1 MKGPLPATEDAVRG
15 RRASRRPLRVVHT
28 PFIAQ
33 NAYQPRLLEELR
45 NLGIDA
51 RGAKRSN
58 LLLLHGRAD
67 VVHFHWIQHRWFG
80 PRLARGMVCEA
91 FFAQMRAM
99 RARGTRLVWTIHNL
113 VPHECDDR
121 DAELRLLARM
131 CRAVDACI
139 VHSQH
144 ARDAVI
150 AAVDPLG
157 RDEGLRARL
166 HVIPHGNYIG
176 CYQPRLDRDAER
188 ARIGV
193 SPDETLFAFVG
204 QIREY
209 KQVDTL
215 IHAFRRADAPRTKL
229 LVCGR
234 PKGDTVARS
243 LHEAR
248 GDDPRIKIELGFLPD
263 DALASALL
271 ASDAVVLPYRD
282 SLTSGAALLAM
293 SYGRTVVAPDI
304 GCFGEL
310 LGTGAL
316 GLYAAEET
324 DSTEELARALA
335 EVASRTDA
343 RTATGAAHLER
354 ARTFDWPNIARAT
367 AKLYSGPVRTQAVG
381 EDD

>member
-1 MKGPLPATEDAVRG
+1 MKSSLPATEDAVRS
-15 RRASRRPLRVVHT
+15 RHASPRPLRVVHT

-45 NLGIDA
+45 KLGIDA

-58 LLLLHGRAD
+58 LPLLRRRAD
-67 VVHFHWIQHRWFG
+67 AVHFHWIQHRWFG
-80 PRLARGMVCEA
+80 YRLARGMVCEA
-91 FFAQMRAM
+91 FFAQLRAM
-99 RARGTRLVWTIHNL
+99 RAQGTRLVWTIHNL
-113 VPHECDDR
+113 VPHECDDHN
-121 DAELRLLARM
+121 AELRLLARM
-131 CRAVDACI
+131 CRSVDACI
-139 VHSQH
+139 VHSQY

-150 AAVDPLG
+150 AAVDPQG
-157 RDEGLRARL
+157 RDGGLCARL

-188 ARIGV
+188 ARLGV
-193 SPDETLFAFVG
+193 SSDETLFAFVG

-215 IHAFRRADAPRTKL
+215 IHAFRSANAHRTKL

-234 PKGDTVARS
+234 PKGDRVARS
-243 LHEAR
+243 LYEAR
-248 GDDPRIKIELGFLPD
+248 GDDPRIKFELGFLPD

-310 LGTGAL
+310 LGTGSL
-316 GLYAAEET
+316 GLYAAEGANSGAS
-324 DSTEELARALA
+324 STEELARALV
-335 EVASRTDA
+335 EVAARADSRV
-343 RTATGAAHLER
+343 ATGAAHLER
-354 ARTFDWPNIARAT
+354 ARSFDWPTIARTT
-367 AKLYSGPVRTQAVG
+367 AALYGTP
-381 EDD
+381 

>member
-1 MKGPLPATEDAVRG
+1 MKSSLPATEDAVRS
-15 RRASRRPLRVVHT
+15 RHASPRPLRVVHT
-28 PFIAQ
+28 PFIAR

-45 NLGIDA
+45 KLGIDA

-58 LLLLHGRAD
+58 LPLLRRRAD
-67 VVHFHWIQHRWFG
+67 AVHFHWIQHRWFG
-80 PRLARGMVCEA
+80 YRLARGMVCEA
-91 FFAQMRAM
+91 FFAQLRAM
-99 RARGTRLVWTIHNL
+99 RAQGTRLVWTIHNL
-113 VPHECDDR
+113 VPHECDDHN
-121 DAELRLLARM
+121 AELRLLARM
-131 CRAVDACI
+131 CRSVDACI
-139 VHSQH
+139 VHSQY

-150 AAVDPLG
+150 AAVDPQG
-157 RDEGLRARL
+157 RDESLSAGLRARL

-188 ARIGV
+188 ARLGV
-193 SPDETLFAFVG
+193 SSDETLFAFVG

-215 IHAFRRADAPRTKL
+215 IHAFRSANAHRTRL

-234 PKGDTVARS
+234 PKGDRVARS
-243 LHEAR
+243 LYEAR
-248 GDDPRIKIELGFLPD
+248 GDDPRIKFELGFLPD

-310 LGTGAL
+310 LGTGSL
-316 GLYAAEET
+316 GLYAAEEANSGAS
-324 DSTEELARALA
+324 STEELARALV
-335 EVASRTDA
+335 EVAARADSRV
-343 RTATGAAHLER
+343 ATGAAHLER
-354 ARTFDWPNIARAT
+354 ARSFDWPTIARAT
-367 AKLYSGPVRTQAVG
+367 AALYGTP
-381 EDD
+381 

>member
-1 MKGPLPATEDAVRG
+1 MKGSLPATEDAVRS
-15 RRASRRPLRVVHT
+15 RQASPRPLRVVHT

-51 RGAKRSN
+51 RGAKRSILP
-58 LLLLHGRAD
+58 LLRRRAD
-67 VVHFHWIQHRWFG
+67 AVHFHWIQHRWFG
-80 PRLARGMVCEA
+80 YRLARGMVCEA
-91 FFAQMRAM
+91 FFAQLRAM
-99 RARGTRLVWTIHNL
+99 RAQGTRLVWTIHNL
-113 VPHECDDR
+113 VPHECDDH
-121 DAELRLLARM
+121 DAELRLFARM
-131 CRAVDACI
+131 CRSVDACI

-150 AAVDPLG
+150 AAVDPQG
-157 RDEGLRARL
+157 RDESLSAGLGARL

-188 ARIGV
+188 ARLGV

-209 KQVDTL
+209 KRVDTL
-215 IHAFRRADAPRTKL
+215 IHAFRKANAPRTKL

-234 PKGDTVARS
+234 PKGDAVARS
-243 LHEAR
+243 LSEAR
-248 GDDPRIKIELGFLPD
+248 GDDPRIKFELGFLPD

-293 SYGRTVVAPDI
+293 SYGRTVVAPNI

-316 GLYAAEET
+316 GLYAAEGA
-324 DSTEELARALA
+324 DSTEELARALV
-335 EVASRTDA
+335 EVAARADSRV
-343 RTATGAAHLER
+343 ATGAAHLER
-354 ARTFDWPNIARAT
+354 ARTFDWPTIARAT
-367 AKLYSGPVRTQAVG
+367 AALYETA
-381 EDD
+381 

>member
-1 MKGPLPATEDAVRG
+1 MKSSLPATEDAVRS
-15 RRASRRPLRVVHT
+15 RHASPRPLRVVHT

-45 NLGIDA
+45 KLGIDA

-58 LLLLHGRAD
+58 LPLLRRRAD
-67 VVHFHWIQHRWFG
+67 AVHFHWIQHRWFG
-80 PRLARGMVCEA
+80 YRLARGMVCEA
-91 FFAQMRAM
+91 FFAQLRAM
-99 RARGTRLVWTIHNL
+99 RAQGTRLVWTIHNL
-113 VPHECDDR
+113 VPHECDDH

-131 CRAVDACI
+131 CRSVDACI
-139 VHSQH
+139 VHSQY

-150 AAVDPLG
+150 AAVDPQG
-157 RDEGLRARL
+157 RDESLSAGLRARL

-188 ARIGV
+188 ARLGV
-193 SPDETLFAFVG
+193 SSDETLFAFVG

-215 IHAFRRADAPRTKL
+215 IHAFRSANAPGTKL

-234 PKGDTVARS
+234 PKGDRVARS
-243 LHEAR
+243 LYEAR
-248 GDDPRIKIELGFLPD
+248 GDDPRLKIELGFLPD

-293 SYGRTVVAPDI
+293 SYGRTVVAPDV

-310 LGTGAL
+310 LGTGSL
-316 GLYAAEET
+316 GLYAAEGANSGAS
-324 DSTEELARALA
+324 STEELARALV
-335 EVASRTDA
+335 EVATRTDS
-343 RTATGAAHLER
+343 RVATGAAHLER
-354 ARTFDWPNIARAT
+354 ARTFDWPTIARAT
-367 AKLYSGPVRTQAVG
+367 AALYETA
-381 EDD
+381 